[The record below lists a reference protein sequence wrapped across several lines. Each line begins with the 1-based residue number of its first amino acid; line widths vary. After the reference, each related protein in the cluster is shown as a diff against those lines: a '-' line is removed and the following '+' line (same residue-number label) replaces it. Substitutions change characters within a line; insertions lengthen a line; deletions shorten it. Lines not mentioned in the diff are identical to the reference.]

1 MIGLW
6 KFVSMCDSCNHIPF
20 WPSLIW
26 NSSCEEI
33 NKLWPWYTRIFRLK
47 MLRFKSERSTSSAW
61 PQHSKLDVLCNWLPL
76 FCQVIWKVFR
86 HLKSITK
93 CYSSWVI
100 VRARKVLKQRFSVTE
115 NETSTSWA
123 KFIIEVNFGTTS
135 FSATAHQTNVCQLGP
150 KGIDITNEFQKR
162 YLQHFQT

>member
-1 MIGLW
+1 MSGCNSWKYSIYFSIFLSEKTTFNRTNWWPLLSLFHLTEFSNERRNQIRQEKMFFSGVGGIGWFKMEDDKRQDSQFIINMIGLW

-61 PQHSKLDVLCNWLPL
+61 PQHSKRDV
-76 FCQVIWKVFR
+76 
-86 HLKSITK
+86 S
-93 CYSSWVI
+93 
-100 VRARKVLKQRFSVTE
+100 
-115 NETSTSWA
+115 
-123 KFIIEVNFGTTS
+123 
-135 FSATAHQTNVCQLGP
+135 
-150 KGIDITNEFQKR
+150 
-162 YLQHFQT
+162 